1 MFKRHSAY
9 LPSTGRKEAAA
20 PSVRLNKIMYEQF
33 KSILVDEM
41 SIDPKLITMDAE
53 LTADLGINSLE
64 LADLILLCEEKLGVE
79 IDDKQLSK
87 FISVGDI
94 VNYLSSLE

>member
-1 MFKRHSAY
+1 MF
-9 LPSTGRKEAAA
+9 
-20 PSVRLNKIMYEQF
+20 EQF
-33 KSILVDEM
+33 KSILVDDL
-41 SIDPKLITMDAE
+41 SIDPSLVTMDAE
-53 LTADLGINSLE
+53 LATDLGINSLE
-64 LADLILLCEEKLGVE
+64 LADLILLCEDKLGVE